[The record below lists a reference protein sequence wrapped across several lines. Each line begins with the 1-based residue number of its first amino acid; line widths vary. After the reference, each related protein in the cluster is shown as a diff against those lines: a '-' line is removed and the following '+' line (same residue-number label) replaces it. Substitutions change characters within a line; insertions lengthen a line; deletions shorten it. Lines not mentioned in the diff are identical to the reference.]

1 MIVPKYSL
9 FSDNISP
16 TPSRI
21 LASRTSIQPNG
32 DIGGTGDM
40 GAQICIVCEKVQQ
53 AIDCVGATLN
63 DVIRTI
69 TYTTY
74 IEE

>member
-1 MIVPKYSL
+1 
-9 FSDNISP
+9 
-16 TPSRI
+16 
-21 LASRTSIQPNG
+21 
-32 DIGGTGDM
+32 M

-74 IEE
+74 IEEYYCCVDERYKVFDNLPPQTLC